1 MDLDNILKRNVFKVW
16 SNFIIAS
23 VIGVLFNALYTMVD
37 GIFVGQG
44 VGEAG
49 LASINLAWPAV
60 TVVLG
65 VGSLLGVGASSI
77 ISIQLGQKQRE
88 EAEKTL
94 GTVLKTCF
102 IMGAILTIVGVGSA
116 DFVVKILGA
125 TEDTFQYT
133 KDYYIII
140 YLLAIPY
147 ILSTTFNPIVRA
159 DGNPKLSM
167 IMVGVG
173 AIGNIILDWLF
184 VIVFGW
190 GIKGAALAT
199 GAGIMLSTLC
209 GMYYFVNGSANIKF
223 KQINFKLKKE
233 VLQSVFKIGFVSF
246 AMQIS
251 IGIVLL
257 IQNNIIYTYGTT
269 TDVAIYSVAG
279 YIISL
284 YTQVAMGIA
293 QGMQP
298 LIGYHYGANLIK
310 RMKQI
315 LYTTIIAC
323 FCLGIICYGILAV
336 WGEPIIS
343 IFGLEGQTL
352 VSAYK
357 RILIYCM
364 GLPAIGIVFSM
375 GAYYQS
381 ITKNLQ
387 ANIVTITR
395 ACILQ
400 VVFSIVL
407 PPIMGVEGVFYAQ
420 CFADLS
426 AVIVLVIIVLMDR
439 KRGDF
444 YYQRN
449 KKTD

>member
-1 MDLDNILKRNVFKVW
+1 MNINNILKDNVFKVW

-60 TVVLG
+60 TVILG
-65 VGSLLGVGASSI
+65 VGSLLGVGASSV
-77 ISIQLGQKQRE
+77 ISIQLGQKE
-88 EAEKTL
+88 KDEAEKTL
-94 GTVLKTCF
+94 GTVLKACL
-102 IMGAILTIVGVGSA
+102 IIGACLMIVGIVSA
-116 DFVVKILGA
+116 DTVVRILGA
-125 TEDTFQYT
+125 SEDTFQYT

-140 YLLAIPY
+140 YMLAIPY

-167 IMVGVG
+167 FMVGIG

-184 VIVFGW
+184 VIILGW
-190 GIKGAALAT
+190 GVKGAALAT
-199 GAGIMLSTLC
+199 GAGILLSTLC
-209 GMYYFVNGSANIKF
+209 GMYYFGYGKAHVKF
-223 KQINFKLKKE
+223 KRVNFNWNSYILKS
-233 VLQSVFKIGFVSF
+233 VLKIGFVSF

-257 IQNNIIYTYGTT
+257 LQNNIIYTYGTT

-284 YTQVAMGIA
+284 YTQVALGIA

-298 LIGYHYGANLIK
+298 LIGYHYGADLIK

-315 LYTTIIAC
+315 LYITIIAC
-323 FCLGIICYGILAV
+323 FSLGVICFSVLGGWGQSIIG
-336 WGEPIIS
+336 
-343 IFGLEGQTL
+343 IFGLEGETL
-352 VSAYK
+352 EIAYR
-357 RILIYCM
+357 RILIYC
-364 GLPAIGIVFSM
+364 GGIPAIGIIYVM

-400 VVFSIVL
+400 VAFSLLL
-407 PPIMGVEGVFYAQ
+407 PPILGVEGIFYAQ
-420 CFADLS
+420 CLADIS
-426 AVIVLVIIVLMDR
+426 AVGILLIIVWLEKR
-439 KRGDF
+439 KETI
-444 YYQRN
+444 
-449 KKTD
+449 KTS

>member
-1 MDLDNILKRNVFKVW
+1 MNVESILKGNIVKVW
-16 SNFIIAS
+16 NNFIIAS

-77 ISIQLGQKQRE
+77 ISIQLGQKQQQ

-94 GTVLKTCF
+94 GTVLKAC
-102 IMGAILTIVGVGSA
+102 IVIGAILMVVGVLSA
-116 DFVVKILGA
+116 DVVVKILGA
-125 TEDTFQYT
+125 TADTFQYT
-133 KDYYIII
+133 KDYYVII

-167 IMVGVG
+167 FMVGIG
-173 AIGNIILDWLF
+173 AVGNIVLDWLF

-209 GMYYFVNGSANIKF
+209 GLYYFAYGKSHIRF
-223 KQINFKLKKE
+223 KKINFKMDKQILI
-233 VLQSVFKIGFVSF
+233 SVFKIGFVSF

-284 YTQVAMGIA
+284 YTQVALGIA

-298 LIGYHYGANLIK
+298 LIGYHYGASLFK
-310 RMKQI
+310 RMQQI
-315 LYTTIIAC
+315 LYITIIAC
-323 FCLGIICYGILAV
+323 FILGVLCYSILWI
-336 WGEPIIS
+336 WGYPIIG

-352 VSAYK
+352 EIAYR

-364 GLPAIGIVFSM
+364 GIPAIGIIFSM

-381 ITKNLQ
+381 TTKNLQ

-400 VVFSIVL
+400 VLFSFIL

-420 CFADLS
+420 CLADI
-426 AVIVLVIIVLMDR
+426 AAIIVLLVIVIIDKISSTR
-439 KRGDF
+439 ELV
-444 YYQRN
+444 
-449 KKTD
+449 

>member
-1 MDLDNILKRNVFKVW
+1 MNIDNILKGNVFKVW
-16 SNFIIAS
+16 SNFIVAS

-60 TVVLG
+60 TVILG
-65 VGSLLGVGASSI
+65 VGALLGVGASSV
-77 ISIQLGQKQRE
+77 ISIQLGQKQKN

-94 GTVLKTCF
+94 GTVLKACL
-102 IMGAILTIVGVGSA
+102 IIGACLMVVGILSA
-116 DFVVKILGA
+116 DTVVRILGA
-125 TEDTFQYT
+125 SEDTFQYT

-140 YLLAIPY
+140 YMLAIPY

-167 IMVGVG
+167 FMVGIG
-173 AIGNIILDWLF
+173 AVGNIILDWLF
-184 VIVFGW
+184 VIVLGW
-190 GIKGAALAT
+190 GVKGAALAT
-199 GAGIMLSTLC
+199 GAGILLSTFC
-209 GMYYFVNGSANIKF
+209 GMYYFGYGKAHVKF
-223 KQINFKLKKE
+223 KKTNFKWDRCILKG
-233 VLQSVFKIGFVSF
+233 VLKIGFVSF

-257 IQNNIIYTYGTT
+257 LQNNIIYTYGTT

-284 YTQVAMGIA
+284 YTQVALGIA

-298 LIGYHYGANLIK
+298 LIGYHYGADLIK

-315 LYTTIIAC
+315 LYITIIAC
-323 FCLGIICYGILAV
+323 FSLGIICFGILWI
-336 WGEPIIS
+336 WGYPIIG
-343 IFGLEGQTL
+343 IFGLEGETL
-352 VSAYK
+352 DIAYR
-357 RILIYCM
+357 RILIYC
-364 GLPAIGIVFSM
+364 GGIPAIGIIYAM

-400 VVFSIVL
+400 VIFSIVL
-407 PPIMGVEGVFYAQ
+407 PPILGVEGIFYAQ
-420 CFADLS
+420 CLADLS
-426 AVIVLVIIVLMDR
+426 AVGVLLIIICLEKR
-439 KRGDF
+439 K
-444 YYQRN
+444 QII
-449 KKTD
+449 KPT